1 MPTNIHKIIQKLSP
15 TRRKNVE
22 ARAAELIAEETARQ
36 KRRRAR
42 KRTKSRA

>member
-1 MPTNIHKIIQKLSP
+1 MPTNVNKIIQKLSP
-15 TRRKNVE
+15 ARRREVE
-22 ARAAELIAEETARQ
+22 ARAAQLIAEETARQ